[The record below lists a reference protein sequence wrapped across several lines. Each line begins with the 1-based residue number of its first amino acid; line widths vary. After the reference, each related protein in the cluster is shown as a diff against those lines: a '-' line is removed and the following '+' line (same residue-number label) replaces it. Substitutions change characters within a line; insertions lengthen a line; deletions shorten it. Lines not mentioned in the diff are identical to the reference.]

1 MNPNMTQ
8 SLVSDH
14 IRESRQQAAAARR
27 AGAARSAVHQAGNRA
42 AGNRTARHGHWLVR
56 GA

>member
-14 IRESRQQAAAARR
+14 IMESRQQAAAARR
-27 AGAARSAVHQAGNRA
+27 AGAARRA
-42 AGNRTARHGHWLVR
+42 IRKASIHAARRGHLLVR
-56 GA
+56 EA

>member
-27 AGAARSAVHQAGNRA
+27 AGSARSAARKASNRA
-42 AGNRTARHGHWLVR
+42 ARRGHWLVR

>member
-27 AGAARSAVHQAGNRA
+27 AGAARSAVRKASSRMP
-42 AGNRTARHGHWLVR
+42 RRGHWLVR

>member
-27 AGAARSAVHQAGNRA
+27 ASAIRKASS
-42 AGNRTARHGHWLVR
+42 RTLRRGHWLVR

>member
-14 IRESRQQAAAARR
+14 IRESRKQAAAARR
-27 AGAARSAVHQAGNRA
+27 ASAVRKVSHRA
-42 AGNRTARHGHWLVR
+42 AWRGHQLVR
-56 GA
+56 EA

>member
-14 IRESRQQAAAARR
+14 IREFRQQAAAARQ
-27 AGAARSAVHQAGNRA
+27 AGAARAIRKAATRA
-42 AGNRTARHGHWLVR
+42 ARRGRRLVR
-56 GA
+56 EA